1 MGTLGELY
9 RTCVPH
15 LKGSSTQSQ
24 AIVSKQEELTL
35 LILQEKLEIFGWG
48 EVGVC
53 ERDPC
58 QYVTWQSHY

>member
-1 MGTLGELY
+1 MGTLRELY

-35 LILQEKLEIFGWG
+35 LILWEKLKITGWG
-48 EVGVC
+48 EVDVC
-53 ERDPC
+53 ERDPS
-58 QYVTWQSHY
+58 QFVTWQST

>member
-1 MGTLGELY
+1 MGTLRELY

-35 LILQEKLEIFGWG
+35 LILWEKLKITGWG
-48 EVGVC
+48 KVDVC
-53 ERDPC
+53 ERDPS
-58 QYVTWQSHY
+58 QFVTWQST

>member
-1 MGTLGELY
+1 MGTLKELY

-35 LILQEKLEIFGWG
+35 LILREKLKIVGWG
-48 EVGVC
+48 EVDVC
-53 ERDPC
+53 ERDPS
-58 QYVTWQSHY
+58 QFVTWQST